1 MKLQIS
7 IDLANQIIGYLC
19 ARPYQEV
26 YQLID
31 GIKEAAKSPTLQ
43 EVPNGREMDSA
54 SNQETRIAA

>member
-31 GIKEAAKSPTLQ
+31 GIKEAAKSLPLQ
-43 EVPNGREMDSA
+43 EVPNGREMDSK
-54 SNQETRIAA
+54 SNQETRSAA